1 MVNTINQ
8 DIDIRSMDKML
19 SFGED
24 DYSDGN
30 SVIKLKNRR
39 TAMSNLWIY
48 TVVTIVVALFGA
60 IYEYFSF
67 GVYSF
72 YMMYAFSIPLLFGIL
87 PWMIIATNHS
97 ALSKKDFPP
106 VITVNLWS
114 AGLITLTIGSI
125 FRGVLDI
132 YGTTSTYT
140 KSYPIVG
147 ALLMVVALMTMIGYR
162 EKQSTSERIA

>member
-8 DIDIRSMDKML
+8 DVDIRSSDNML
-19 SFGED
+19 SFEEY
-24 DYSDGN
+24 DYRNGN
-30 SVIKLKNRR
+30 SSIKLKNRR
-39 TAMSNLWIY
+39 TAMNNLWVY
-48 TVVTIVVALFGA
+48 VMVTIVVALFGA

-87 PWMIIATNHS
+87 PWMIIATNHN
-97 ALSKKDFPP
+97 ALSKQDFPP
-106 VITVNLWS
+106 AVTVNLWS
-114 AGLITLTIGSI
+114 AGIMTLTIGSI

-140 KSYPIVG
+140 KCYFIVG
-147 ALLMVVALMTMIGYR
+147 VLLMVVALMTMIGYK
-162 EKQSTSERIA
+162 EKQSTNERIA